1 MDTTSLVS
9 ATCRPIFL
17 PLGQLGEKVA
27 IAFVGVSDSGS
38 AFASQVLTK
47 VLRCLPSDM
56 AHACVSFSEI
66 VVEDYLN
73 WCKRGKS
80 AQGWRLP
87 LAGLEVGDQVAISA
101 YSESD
106 LVAMSRRLASLHVEL
121 TEAQQSNEQLPTT
134 PRVKEEKIFLDQVIR
149 EVLRSRPQLKN
160 RFHRDFNLRGRS
172 VGNQIDFCGLN
183 YVTCYA
189 AINPKSRSRV
199 RVSSAAAALW
209 NLARVRDAFGFA
221 MPLRIELTTWVP
233 PKGLPTYTDADYA
246 LVEDTVSELQEQ
258 ATREALTVFSV
269 PDSLL
274 AGARLVE
281 LEMSSVA
288 MQ

>member
-1 MDTTSLVS
+1 MDTISLIS
-9 ATCRPIFL
+9 ANCRPIFL

-27 IAFVGVSDSGS
+27 IAFIGVSDSGS
-38 AFASQVLTK
+38 AFASRVLNR
-47 VLRCLPSDM
+47 VLRCLPADM

-66 VVEDYLN
+66 IVEDYLE
-73 WCKRGKS
+73 WCKRGELP
-80 AQGWRLP
+80 QGWQLP
-87 LAGLEVGDQVAISA
+87 LAGLELGSQITISA

-121 TEAQQSNEQLPTT
+121 AEERTNEHTT
-134 PRVKEEKIFLDQVIR
+134 GAPRVKEEKIFLDQVMR

-172 VGNQIDFCGLN
+172 VGNQIDFCGQN

-209 NLARVRDAFGFA
+209 NLARVRDAFGFE
-221 MPLRIELTTWVP
+221 MPSKIELTTWVP
-233 PKGLPTYTDADYA
+233 PKGLPTYTEADYA

-258 ATREALTVFSV
+258 AIREKLTVFSV

-281 LEMSSVA
+281 LELSAVA
-288 MQ
+288 IQ

>member
-1 MDTTSLVS
+1 METTSFVS
-9 ATCRPIFL
+9 ADCRPIFL

-27 IAFVGVSDSGS
+27 IAFVGVSNSGT

-66 VVEDYLN
+66 VVEDYLD
-73 WCKRGKS
+73 WCKRGNH
-80 AQGWRLP
+80 AQAWQLP

-101 YSESD
+101 YSEAE
-106 LVAMSRRLASLHVEL
+106 LGAMSRRLASLHIEL
-121 TEAQQSNEQLPTT
+121 TEDQSSEQSATT
-134 PRVKEEKIFLDQVIR
+134 PRVKEEKIFLDQVMK

-160 RFHRDFNLRGRS
+160 LFHRDFNLRGRS
-172 VGNQIDFCGLN
+172 VGNQIDFCGQN

-209 NLARVRDAFGFA
+209 NLARVRDAFGFE
-221 MPLRIELTTWVP
+221 MPSKIELTTWVP
-233 PKGLPTYTDADYA
+233 PKGLPTYSDADYA

-258 ATREALTVFSV
+258 ATRENLTVFSV

-274 AGARLVE
+274 AGARLVDLE
-281 LEMSSVA
+281 LSSVA
-288 MQ
+288 IQ